1 MEAFEARYWEPEG
14 EAGAVRCG
22 LCPHRCFI
30 VDGARGR
37 CRVRENRG
45 GRLFSLIYGH
55 VVSAHVDPLEKKP
68 LYHFH
73 PGSSVLSIGTN
84 GCNLSCPFCQNYEIS
99 QGLTDGAQLPPE
111 EIVRLGGAGGSIGVA
126 YTYNEPFIWF
136 EYVLDCARSAKEKG
150 LVNVLVTNGYVSPEP
165 LEELLP
171 YVDALNI
178 DLKALDDGF
187 YKRLCGGRLE
197 PVLETIRRSARRAH
211 VELTNLLVTD
221 ENDSPEQVAALADW
235 VASEVGRQT
244 PLHLSRYFP
253 AYRFKAP
260 RTPQERM
267 LAAWEAARE
276 RLDFVYMGNVVTEIG
291 GDTVCPACGAVVIER
306 QGYSIRV
313 VGLADGSCS
322 YCGRK
327 LPIVV

>member
-1 MEAFEARYWEPEG
+1 MGAVEARYWKPEG
-14 EAGAVRCG
+14 EALRCS
-22 LCPHRCFI
+22 LCPHRCL
-30 VDGARGR
+30 VRDGERGR

-55 VVSAHVDPLEKKP
+55 VVSANVDPLEKKP

-73 PGSSVLSIGTN
+73 PGKPVLSIGTN
-84 GCNLSCPFCQNYEIS
+84 GCNFSCPFCQNYAIA
-99 QGLTDGAQLPPE
+99 QGWVDGAEWPPE
-111 EIVRLGGAGGSIGVA
+111 EAVRLGGEGASIGIA

-136 EYVLDCARSAKEKG
+136 EYVLDCARLAREAG

-171 YVDALNI
+171 YIDALNI

-187 YKRLCGGRLE
+187 YKRICGGRLA
-197 PVLETIRRSARRAH
+197 PVLETIKRAASVSH
-211 VELTNLLVTD
+211 VEITNLLVTD

-235 VASEVGRQT
+235 IASEVGRQT

-253 AYRFKAP
+253 AYKFKAP
-260 RTPQERM
+260 QTPLDRL

-276 RLDFVYMGNVVTEIG
+276 RLDFVYMGNVVTSVG
-291 GDTVCPACGAVVIER
+291 ADTVCPSCGAVVVER
-306 QGYSIRV
+306 QGYYAKVI
-313 VGLADGSCS
+313 GLADGCCS
-322 YCGRK
+322 SCGRT
-327 LPIVV
+327 LPILV